1 MNTRR
6 TEHTLRTILVT
17 GAASGIGRRFAE
29 EAAAA
34 GDRLVLAD
42 VADHAVAALA
52 SQLSTDQI
60 THIAVHLDVSDS
72 AQVERVASELQEQ
85 GVRLTGAFLTA
96 GIWTPD
102 RDRAYRPGSAERIA
116 AWDRVID
123 VNLRGTYLSAG
134 LAMEL
139 MEHGGS
145 VVTVSSVVAVNAQP
159 KSVAYAASK
168 GGVLALTK
176 ALALDGARNGIRVN
190 CIAPGSIVTPMTAAA
205 LKRSAPVNMLDR
217 PGRPEEVSAVARFL
231 LSPGAS
237 FITGA
242 LIPVDGGASAV

>member
-1 MNTRR
+1 LRS
-6 TEHTLRTILVT
+6 TL
-17 GAASGIGRRFAE
+17 S
-29 EAAAA
+29 
-34 GDRLVLAD
+34 
-42 VADHAVAALA
+42 
-52 SQLSTDQI
+52 
-60 THIAVHLDVSDS
+60 
-72 AQVERVASELQEQ
+72 
-85 GVRLTGAFLTA
+85 
-96 GIWTPD
+96 
-102 RDRAYRPGSAERIA
+102 
-116 AWDRVID
+116 
-123 VNLRGTYLSAG
+123 
-134 LAMEL
+134 
-139 MEHGGS
+139 
-145 VVTVSSVVAVNAQP
+145 P